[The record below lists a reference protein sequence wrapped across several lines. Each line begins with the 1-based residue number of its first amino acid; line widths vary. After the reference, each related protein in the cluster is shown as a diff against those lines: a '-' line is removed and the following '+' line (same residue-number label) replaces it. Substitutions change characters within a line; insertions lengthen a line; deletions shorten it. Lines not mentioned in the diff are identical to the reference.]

1 MRKAR
6 VLLILFLLALGSVGS
21 YVMYSGWLAPERNT
35 VQQQAVNQPASEPA
49 RPQAGPAEDEQ
60 RPTFDI
66 VRAESDGSVVMAGR
80 SPPEWTVIVESNGQE
95 IARERAD
102 AFGEWVIDDARRLT
116 QGQHSLEL
124 SAVAPDGG
132 KTLFSTQRL
141 ALSMSAPADGQ
152 PLVALTEEGKPTRV
166 LQMPPSRPDTPSAA
180 RVAAA
185 DASGEQFSRAGD
197 VSATAPVPADPG
209 VIAEA
214 AGMIGFA
221 SVDFEDAGEKSML
234 FMSGHAKPDSRVA
247 LFVNDQLLGTVKTDA
262 TGSWNFSG
270 NRWLSGGRHALRA
283 DLLAD
288 KQNADAEDKAIARAE
303 VHFERTPQLVSTLQD
318 KDRKF
323 PASGFEGDPGQQASA
338 NAAGSAGTALASAA
352 TTESPAEPRIIVI
365 QNGDTLWQIA
375 QRHYGDGAKYTQIFR
390 NNRAQIRDPNWI
402 YPEQR
407 LQLP

>member
-6 VLLILFLLALGSVGS
+6 VLLILLLLALGSVGF

-49 RPQAGPAEDEQ
+49 RPQAEPAEDEQ
-60 RPTFDI
+60 RPSFDI

-95 IARERAD
+95 IARKRAD
-102 AFGEWVIDDARRLT
+102 AFGEWVIDDARKLT

-166 LQMPPSRPDTPSAA
+166 LQMPPPRSDAPLAA
-180 RVAAA
+180 NMAAP
-185 DASGEQFSRAGD
+185 DASGEQRGRADD
-197 VSATAPVPADPG
+197 VPTTAPIPVDPG
-209 VIAEA
+209 AIAEA
-214 AGMIGFA
+214 ASLIGFA

-234 FMSGHAKPDSRVA
+234 FMNGHAKPDSRVA

-270 NRWLSGGRHALRA
+270 NRWLSGGRHTLRA
-283 DLLAD
+283 DLLAEKVNPD
-288 KQNADAEDKAIARAE
+288 ADDKAIARAE
-303 VHFERTPQLVSTLQD
+303 VHFERTPQVVSALQD
-318 KDRKF
+318 EDRKF
-323 PASGFEGDPGQQASA
+323 PASGYEGDQGQQASA
-338 NAAGSAGTALASAA
+338 SSTGAALARPAGS
-352 TTESPAEPRIIVI
+352 ESPAEPRIIVI

>member
-6 VLLILFLLALGSVGS
+6 VLLILFLLALGSAGF

-35 VQQQAVNQPASEPA
+35 VQQQAVNQTASEPA
-49 RPQAGPAEDEQ
+49 GPQAEPAEGEQ

-95 IARERAD
+95 IARKSAD
-102 AFGEWVIDDARRLT
+102 AFGEWVIDDARKLS

-132 KTLFSTQRL
+132 RTLFSTQRL

-166 LQMPPSRPDTPSAA
+166 LQMPPPRPDTPSAA
-180 RVAAA
+180 SVAAA
-185 DASGEQFSRAGD
+185 DASGEPFSRAGD
-197 VSATAPVPADPG
+197 VSVTAPVPADPG

-214 AGMIGFA
+214 ASMIGFA

-234 FMSGHAKPDSRVA
+234 FMNGHARPDSRVA
-247 LFVNDQLLGTVKTDA
+247 LFVNDQLLGTVMTDA

-270 NRWLSGGRHALRA
+270 NRWLSGGRHTLRA
-283 DLLAD
+283 DLLAEKVNPD
-288 KQNADAEDKAIARAE
+288 ADDKAIARAE
-303 VHFERTPQLVSTLQD
+303 VHFERTPQVAGALQD
-318 KDRKF
+318 EDRKF
-323 PASGFEGDPGQQASA
+323 PATGFGGDPGQQA
-338 NAAGSAGTALASAA
+338 AAGSAVAALASAIA
-352 TTESPAEPRIIVI
+352 SESPAKPRIIVI

-375 QRHYGDGAKYTQIFR
+375 KRHYGDGAKYTQIFR

-402 YPEQR
+402 YPDQE

>member
-6 VLLILFLLALGSVGS
+6 VLLILLLLALGSVGF

-35 VQQQAVNQPASEPA
+35 VQQQTVNEPVSEA
-49 RPQAGPAEDEQ
+49 AKTQAEPEKNEQ

-66 VRAESDGSVVMAGR
+66 VRAESDGSIVMAGR

-95 IARERAD
+95 IARKRAD
-102 AFGEWVIDDARRLT
+102 AFGEWVIDGSKTLN
-116 QGQHSLEL
+116 QGEHSLEL

-141 ALSMSAPADGQ
+141 ALSMSAPSDGQ

-166 LQMPPSRPDTPSAA
+166 LQMPPPRSDTAA
-180 RVAAA
+180 PAATVAAV
-185 DASGEQFSRAGD
+185 DG
-197 VSATAPVPADPG
+197 SATAPVPADPG

-214 AGMIGFA
+214 ASMIGFA

-234 FMSGHAKPDSRVA
+234 FMSGHATPDSRIA
-247 LFVNDQLLGTVKTDA
+247 LYVNDLLVGTVITDA

-270 NRWLSGGRHALRA
+270 NRRLSGGRHTLRA
-283 DLLAD
+283 DLLAEKKNAEADD
-288 KQNADAEDKAIARAE
+288 KTIARAE
-303 VHFERTPQLVSTLQD
+303 VHFERTPQVVSALRD
-318 KDRKF
+318 EDRKF
-323 PASGFEGDPGQQASA
+323 PATGGEGDQARLAAADS
-338 NAAGSAGTALASAA
+338 AGSTGAALARPAGA
-352 TTESPAEPRIIVI
+352 DSPEEPRVIVI